1 MGKDI
6 FGNLYDW
13 SDVLQQI
20 ENLRQSFS
28 LDEHQPGLVR
38 ILRYRNNWKLRETV
52 LDCIKELKQP
62 DDSVIDAVLDIV
74 MDDTVYYEQRILA
87 ADSLVQLCKKNE
99 KAMKKFVEEVGKL
112 VDAPHPSAFH
122 KALNRITKQIE
133 DNETAYSGASMEIAS

>member
-1 MGKDI
+1 MEKDI

-13 SDVLQQI
+13 GDVLEQI
-20 ENLRQSFS
+20 DKLRQSFS

-52 LDCIKELKQP
+52 LDCIKELKRP
-62 DDSVIDAVLDIV
+62 VDSVTDVVFDIM

-87 ADSLVQLCKKNE
+87 ADSLVHLCKKNA
-99 KAMKKFVEEVGKL
+99 KARKKFVEGVGKL
-112 VDAPHPSAFH
+112 LDVPHPPAFY

-133 DNETAYSGASMEIAS
+133 NNKTAYSGASMEVAS